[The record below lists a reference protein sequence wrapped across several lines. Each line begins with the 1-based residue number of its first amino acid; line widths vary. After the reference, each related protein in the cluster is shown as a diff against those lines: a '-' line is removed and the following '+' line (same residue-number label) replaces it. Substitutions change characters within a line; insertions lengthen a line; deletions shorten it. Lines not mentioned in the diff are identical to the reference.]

1 METLSFILGVGAVA
15 AIVVIVVTFMNNK
28 QIKELNK
35 QIENLKST
43 DNNIYNNIDN
53 LEIRILDVIKEVD
66 LNQRRE
72 NEEIYRFVDSRVD
85 KLEDKIYKN
94 FDIKQNQSN
103 IYYLT

>member
-1 METLSFILGVGAVA
+1 MEITSFILGVSAVA
-15 AIVVIVVTFMNNK
+15 AIVVVVVTFMNNK

-43 DNNIYNNIDN
+43 DDNIDNNMYN
-53 LEIRILDVIKEVD
+53 LEIRILDTIREVD
-66 LNQRRE
+66 TNQRRE

-103 IYYLT
+103 IY

>member
-1 METLSFILGVGAVA
+1 MEILSFILGVGAVM

-35 QIENLKST
+35 QIENLEST
-43 DNNIYNNIDN
+43 DNNIYNNVDN
-53 LEIRILDVIKEVD
+53 LEIRVLDVIKEVEI
-66 LNQRRE
+66 NQRRE
-72 NEEIYRFVDSRVD
+72 NEEIVRFVDSRVD

-103 IYYLT
+103 IY

>member
-1 METLSFILGVGAVA
+1 METLSFILGVGAVM

-43 DNNIYNNIDN
+43 NDIIDNNMYN
-53 LEIRILDVIKEVD
+53 LETRILDVIKEVD
-66 LNQRRE
+66 TNQRRE
-72 NEEIYRFVDSRVD
+72 NEEIVRFVDSRVD

-103 IYYLT
+103 IY

>member
-1 METLSFILGVGAVA
+1 METLSFILGVGAVM

-53 LEIRILDVIKEVD
+53 LEIKVLDVIKEVD

-72 NEEIYRFVDSRVD
+72 NEEIVRFVDSRVD

-103 IYYLT
+103 IY

>member
-43 DNNIYNNIDN
+43 DDNIDNNMYN
-53 LEIRILDVIKEVD
+53 LEIRILDTIREVD
-66 LNQRRE
+66 TNQRRE

-103 IYYLT
+103 IY

>member
-1 METLSFILGVGAVA
+1 MEITSFILGVSAVA
-15 AIVVIVVTFMNNK
+15 AIVVVVVTFMNNK

-72 NEEIYRFVDSRVD
+72 NEEIVRFVDSRVD

-103 IYYLT
+103 IY

>member
-1 METLSFILGVGAVA
+1 MEITSFILGVSAVA
-15 AIVVIVVTFMNNK
+15 AIVVVVVTFMNNK

-43 DNNIYNNIDN
+43 DDNIDNNMYN
-53 LEIRILDVIKEVD
+53 LEIRILDTIREVD
-66 LNQRRE
+66 TNQRRE

-103 IYYLT
+103 TY

>member
-1 METLSFILGVGAVA
+1 METLSFILGVGAVM

-35 QIENLKST
+35 QIENLEST

-53 LEIRILDVIKEVD
+53 LETRVLDVIKEVEI
-66 LNQRRE
+66 NQRRE
-72 NEEIYRFVDSRVD
+72 NEEIVRFVDSRVD

-103 IYYLT
+103 IY

>member
-1 METLSFILGVGAVA
+1 METLSFILGVGAVM

-35 QIENLKST
+35 QIENLEST
-43 DNNIYNNIDN
+43 DNNLYNNIDN
-53 LEIRILDVIKEVD
+53 LEIRVLDVIKEVEI
-66 LNQRRE
+66 NQRRE
-72 NEEIYRFVDSRVD
+72 NEEIVRFVDSRVD

-103 IYYLT
+103 IY

>member
-1 METLSFILGVGAVA
+1 MEITSFILGVGAVA

-72 NEEIYRFVDSRVD
+72 NEEIVRFVDSRVD

-103 IYYLT
+103 IY

>member
-1 METLSFILGVGAVA
+1 METLSFILGVGAVI

-35 QIENLKST
+35 QIESLEST
-43 DNNIYNNIDN
+43 GNNIYNNIDN
-53 LEIRILDVIKEVD
+53 LEIRVLDVIKEVD

-72 NEEIYRFVDSRVD
+72 NEEIVRFVDSRVD

-103 IYYLT
+103 IY

>member
-66 LNQRRE
+66 FNQRRE
-72 NEEIYRFVDSRVD
+72 NEEIVRFVDSRVD

-103 IYYLT
+103 IY

>member
-1 METLSFILGVGAVA
+1 METLSFILGVGAVM

-35 QIENLKST
+35 QIESLEST
-43 DNNIYNNIDN
+43 DNNMYN
-53 LEIRILDVIKEVD
+53 LETRILDVIKEVD
-66 LNQRRE
+66 TNQRRE
-72 NEEIYRFVDSRVD
+72 NEEIVRFVDSRVD

-103 IYYLT
+103 IY

>member
-1 METLSFILGVGAVA
+1 MEILAFILGVSAVA
-15 AIVVIVVTFMNNK
+15 AIVVVVVTFMNNK

-43 DNNIYNNIDN
+43 DDNIDNNMYN
-53 LEIRILDVIKEVD
+53 LEIRILDTIREVD
-66 LNQRRE
+66 TNQRRE

-103 IYYLT
+103 IY

>member
-35 QIENLKST
+35 QIENLEST

-53 LEIRILDVIKEVD
+53 LEIRVLDVIKEVD

-72 NEEIYRFVDSRVD
+72 NEEIVRFVDSRVD

-103 IYYLT
+103 IY

>member
-1 METLSFILGVGAVA
+1 METLSFILGVGAVM

-35 QIENLKST
+35 QIENLEST

-53 LEIRILDVIKEVD
+53 LETRVLDVIKEVEI
-66 LNQRRE
+66 NQHRE
-72 NEEIYRFVDSRVD
+72 NEEIVRFVDSRVD

-103 IYYLT
+103 IY

>member
-103 IYYLT
+103 IY

>member
-53 LEIRILDVIKEVD
+53 LEIRILDTIREVD
-66 LNQRRE
+66 TNQRRE

-103 IYYLT
+103 IY

>member
-1 METLSFILGVGAVA
+1 METLSFILGVGAVM

-35 QIENLKST
+35 QIENLEST
-43 DNNIYNNIDN
+43 DNNLYNNIDN
-53 LEIRILDVIKEVD
+53 LETRVLDVIKEVEI
-66 LNQRRE
+66 NQRRE
-72 NEEIYRFVDSRVD
+72 NEEIVRFVDSRVD

-103 IYYLT
+103 IY